1 MPLTFLVLF
10 TGHVLIEISSTHK
23 KLDESFKEN
32 FKTFHKEIIH
42 ELEKK
47 TELDVKYMNVS
58 ARFRS
63 SSEGEAGAGPALGG
77 AALARLRAR
86 GDLPLF
92 TWRQQMRMEPGV
104 GYVHECIRPTR
115 FLWAEWIRFC

>member
-1 MPLTFLVLF
+1 
-10 TGHVLIEISSTHK
+10 
-23 KLDESFKEN
+23 
-32 FKTFHKEIIH
+32 
-42 ELEKK
+42 
-47 TELDVKYMNVS
+47 MNVS
-58 ARFRS
+58 AWFRS

-115 FLWAEWIRFC
+115 FLCGLSGFVFAKTEILLKETYCSGKHRFQEHTHIDVICVCVGASVAFTDGTRAVRGSQV